1 VGGQN
6 RSLSG
11 GWCEPLVGE
20 WPSTSS
26 AISAEASSS
35 PAAAVV
41 PPSFPAAAPA
51 SLRRGGGG
59 RIVDHR
65 RDARPVSASYRSTS
79 SSSVHDVLRRSLGR
93 CVYPCRMHARRGQ
106 IEHLRSRVQ
115 ISRIPSVAFCS
126 FQEGDFDHLL
136 AQCSSLCRRLATGPV
151 IEELAPELTWVEPL
165 PELEDVQEVPFAP
178 PPVRR
183 RLRGK
188 QRPPV

>member
-1 VGGQN
+1 VRGAPQEEQGPEEEAVVGGQN

-26 AISAEASSS
+26 AISAEASFS

-59 RIVDHR
+59 RTVDHR

-93 CVYPCRMHARRGQ
+93 CVYPCRMQEGNRLSICVR
-106 IEHLRSRVQ
+106 ECRYPESLRSRFAVFRRVTS
-115 ISRIPSVAFCS
+115 ITSLHSAAHFVDGSRQAPSS
-126 FQEGDFDHLL
+126 R
-136 AQCSSLCRRLATGPV
+136 SS
-151 IEELAPELTWVEPL
+151 
-165 PELEDVQEVPFAP
+165 P
-178 PPVRR
+178 PS
-183 RLRGK
+183 
-188 QRPPV
+188 